1 MGGFSEAYV
10 IGGSKDNNWYKLSNF
25 NLPTGSFEL
34 KTQIRRICLKQKTLY
49 LETDVCLDVVFYHTD
64 ERSTEDY
71 EVR

>member
-34 KTQIRRICLKQKTLY
+34 KTQIRRICLK
-49 LETDVCLDVVFYHTD
+49 
-64 ERSTEDY
+64 
-71 EVR
+71 